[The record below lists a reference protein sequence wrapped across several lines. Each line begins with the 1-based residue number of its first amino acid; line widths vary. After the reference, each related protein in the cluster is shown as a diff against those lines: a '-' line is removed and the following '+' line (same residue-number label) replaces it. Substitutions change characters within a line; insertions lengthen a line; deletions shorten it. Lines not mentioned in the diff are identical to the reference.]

1 MSINSKMTAI
11 ADAIRGKTGKTEEMT
26 LDQMATEITSIET
39 GGSGENLLDY
49 VGNLQYAFEKAKFE
63 SGTDLVISFGK
74 KAGAINSNALSNT
87 FLEATGFK
95 SVKISCGFETVTAVS
110 FQNCFRRNSGNDHQ
124 LKTIDLSEAVHVLKP
139 TNIGRLLDY
148 RTGLVEILG
157 EIDMSSCTTIG
168 NAFQSA
174 SSLETIRFK
183 AGTIQKSISFNVS
196 SKLTDA
202 TIQNIIDGLA
212 DLTGG
217 TAQTLTLHATVGAKL
232 TDAQKASA
240 SAKNWTI
247 SY

>member
-1 MSINSKMTAI
+1 MALTDKLTNI
-11 ADAIRGKTGKTEEMT
+11 ADAIRGKTGKTDTLT
-26 LDQMATEITSIET
+26 LDQMAMEITSIET

-95 SVKISCGFETVTAVS
+95 SVKISCDFETVTAVS
-110 FQNCFRRNSGNDHQ
+110 FQNCFRRNSSDSQ

-157 EIDMSSCTTIG
+157 EIDMSSCTTTSS
-168 NAFQSA
+168 AFQSA

-183 AGTIQKSISFNVS
+183 AGTIQKAISFNVS
-196 SKLTDA
+196 SKLTNA

-212 DLTGG
+212 DLTGA